1 MFISV
6 LTVSYISFPS
16 YLSWINTSHDMLTCA
31 SPSCR
36 AAICVSIH
44 PALGESST
52 KSLALKYRQMLVTA
66 HDCTGACPFR
76 SDAGRWLL
84 DEESKKQA
92 DGFAIPP
99 YLIPMSSDFGLLE
112 NLSIGGSLSRRM
124 LREAAVALGKHIQ
137 RPHSSEPLVYSDK
150 VEDFFV
156 NQLPGLAKKCDL
168 GSVIASSLCKDL
180 RSEDDEN
187 DSPLSNLDFHSSGR
201 TGEEAFLDLSQNQK
215 RDLSLLAAFGWRPS
229 TSSSATAHPEGC
241 SLVQCNLCL
250 TRAYVT
256 NDGGDHQVRQSKR
269 QKREGDSD
277 MLEGLRKFDVLKS
290 HCHYCPFFADITCRS
305 GGMAGWESTTKML
318 IQHLHQEENSASV
331 SKSDDAERAYRSVRG
346 LLQSALPSCV
356 SMNDGA

>member
-52 KSLALKYRQMLVTA
+52 KSLALKYRQMLVTGL
-66 HDCTGACPFR
+66 DCTGAFPFR

-137 RPHSSEPLVYSDK
+137 RPHSSEAEP
-150 VEDFFV
+150 
-156 NQLPGLAKKCDL
+156 
-168 GSVIASSLCKDL
+168 
-180 RSEDDEN
+180 
-187 DSPLSNLDFHSSGR
+187 
-201 TGEEAFLDLSQNQK
+201 SQ
-215 RDLSLLAAFGWRPS
+215 
-229 TSSSATAHPEGC
+229 
-241 SLVQCNLCL
+241 
-250 TRAYVT
+250 
-256 NDGGDHQVRQSKR
+256 
-269 QKREGDSD
+269 
-277 MLEGLRKFDVLKS
+277 
-290 HCHYCPFFADITCRS
+290 
-305 GGMAGWESTTKML
+305 
-318 IQHLHQEENSASV
+318 
-331 SKSDDAERAYRSVRG
+331 
-346 LLQSALPSCV
+346 
-356 SMNDGA
+356 